1 MAVNRYFDRTLMPY
15 NPIER
20 PMPFDKLLQAGAMKQ
35 AAVDNLLTAA
45 DEFQAQKQLTGGR
58 STTQIASELNDQY
71 VGKAAEIQT
80 GLMTGAMTPDQA
92 ARELRSV
99 NRDYSKDQ
107 YVKAVLMDQ
116 TLTPLAAKT
125 EADEKFI
132 AGLGE
137 SEYWDYENKNWK
149 QITRDDI
156 NQGYQLDGSR
166 YGLVTQPG
174 FYADHAQE
182 LSDLVANS
190 YASRGIDIGSFDM
203 NTGAVYNK
211 EGKKVETL
219 SRDKIDRLIW
229 DFTHRQ
235 PIEDSDKMS
244 VKYEMMKAK
253 RLGQEFDEDGYY
265 NKLSQAAAMMP
276 FIREQESQDLG
287 RIGGTGSKGGSSDQ
301 KGMMDAVYGW
311 ASVVTEQ
318 GSNALRKY
326 GVNEENS
333 MEMFKDMGKLLSDE
347 GQNESLNQELNE
359 NDIALKPGSDYNNPE
374 YVYASSIKYS
384 SAGLPVSWVDV
395 TDPADIRLA
404 EISTIAH
411 KTDMQFFKNVTENIE
426 KEFEQKYNMNYSDF
440 MANVET
446 NYLPQIT
453 EKIKDYT
460 DPTSFKTVE
469 GQGSRTEQVEDF
481 KQKMEE
487 AVPGL
492 SNTEYLSGVNADYT
506 GIDFKVLFPDW
517 DPAAFADGTGFKTGP
532 YAQIKNAKDRQKAFI
547 KDKLIERGISEE
559 EALAFATE
567 NVAELGGTGLLGKAG
582 AGDELRSMTSV
593 PLSMVAKFNTDEGR
607 AVNDILFDKYG
618 DTAALEVLKRE
629 DRGAYDMYME
639 TRTQF
644 SERIKAFNE
653 HKSGL
658 KLDPETNEVHKT
670 FANAIMGSIDNR
682 ATRETKPFSG
692 EKSGA
697 YFKDVLPEGV
707 VAKDYRPSQLYID
720 RDEDGNWAWYAT
732 MQYWP
737 SGSSTTETAMNLN
750 KLVQEEGKS
759 LIDIKVDDLTAG
771 IIPSDAKGLATTI
784 ETFRSQIY
792 SLGANEPFDI
802 ELPSE
807 VGPHLKLNAT
817 KQAAGIKIEGDVYV
831 RDGGEI
837 KKMDVMEAYRREQA
851 DKGNYIPEGESV
863 FKDAETAALYASK
876 MVQSHANLTQNYSFL
891 YDKNGEFQ
899 GADVPDDV
907 NERFDQ
913 ARSALTDNA
922 TAAKLKAALP
932 NLFGED
938 DASNEQE
945 MQRLVNTM
953 IKIMDFETGGQL
965 TPYVSNPDKSAIG
978 LIQFYQDPNTP
989 LTKTIGGK
997 QYTFTELGRM
1007 SIAEQIQGPVIEY
1020 LAEVGK
1026 NKVSTPEELYL
1037 AVFMPALLD
1046 YSENSTRK
1054 DVDISKMNYDT
1065 PLVGI
1070 GQDLV
1075 NRGRIKP
1082 GFWAS
1087 VMAKNPA
1094 FQGKRTIN
1102 DILNTVRQYG
1112 ANRM

>member
-20 PMPFDKLLQAGAMKQ
+20 PMPFDKILQAGAMKQ

-45 DEFQAQKQLTGGR
+45 DEFQSQKLLTGGR
-58 STTQIASELNDQY
+58 STTQLASELNDQY
-71 VGKAAEIQT
+71 VGKAAEIQNS
-80 GLMTGAMTPDQA
+80 LMTGAMTPEQA

-99 NRDYSKDQ
+99 NRDYNKDQ
-107 YVKAVLMDQ
+107 YVKTVLMDQ
-116 TLTPLAAKT
+116 TLTPMAAKT

-137 SEYWDYENKNWK
+137 SEYWDYDNKKWQ
-149 QITRDDI
+149 QITKDQI

-174 FYADHAQE
+174 FYADHAKE
-182 LSDLVANS
+182 LADLVANS
-190 YASRGIDIGSFDM
+190 YASRDFGSFDM
-203 NTGAVYNK
+203 STGNVYNK
-211 EGKKVETL
+211 TGQKIETL

-253 RLGQEFDEDGYY
+253 RLGQEFNEDNYY
-265 NKLSQAAAMMP
+265 NKLSQSAALMP
-276 FIREQESQDLG
+276 YLREQESRDLAS
-287 RIGGTGSKGGSSDQ
+287 IGSTKGGSKTKAE

-311 ASVVTEQ
+311 ASVITEQ

-347 GQNESLNQELNE
+347 GQNKSLNDELKD
-359 NDIALKPGSDYNNPE
+359 NDMALKPGSDYNNPE
-374 YVYASSIKYS
+374 YVYASSIEYS
-384 SAGLPVSWVDV
+384 PEGFPLSWVDV

-411 KTDMQFFKNVTENIE
+411 KTDMQFFRNLTDNIE
-426 KEFEQKYNMNYSDF
+426 KEFKQKYNMDYSEF
-440 MANVET
+440 MDNVEL

-460 DPTSFKTVE
+460 DPTHFKTVE
-469 GQGSRTEQVEDF
+469 GQGSREEQVEEF

-487 AVPGL
+487 AIPGL
-492 SNTEYLSGVNADYT
+492 SNTEYLSGANYNFT
-506 GIDFKVLFPDW
+506 GIGFKVLFPDW
-517 DPAAFADGTGFKTGP
+517 DPAKLASSEGFEEGR
-532 YAQIKNAKDRQKAFI
+532 YAQIENAKDRQKAFI

-559 EALAFATE
+559 EASAFVTE
-567 NVAELGGTGLLGKAG
+567 RVAEYSGRFAAG
-582 AGDELRSMTSV
+582 NEIRLAGSV
-593 PLSMVAKFNTDEGR
+593 PLSMVAKFNTDEGK
-607 AVNDILFDKYG
+607 AVNNILFDKYG

-644 SERIKAFNE
+644 SDRIKSYNE

-658 KLDPETNEVHKT
+658 KLDPETNEAHKT
-670 FANAIMGSIDNR
+670 FVNAIMGSIDNR
-682 ATRETKPFSG
+682 ATRETKAFSG

-759 LIDIKVDDLTAG
+759 LIDIKVDDLTVG
-771 IIPSDAKGLATTI
+771 IIPSDAKALATTI
-784 ETFRSQIY
+784 DTFRSQIY

-817 KQAAGIKIEGDVYV
+817 KQAAGIRIQGDVYV

-837 KKMDVMEAYRREQA
+837 KKMDVMEAYRREEA
-851 DKGNYIPEGESV
+851 EKGNYIPEGEAV
-863 FKDAETAALYASK
+863 FKDAETAALYATK
-876 MVQSHANLTQNYSFL
+876 MVQSHATLTQNYSFL

-907 NERFDQ
+907 NERYDQ
-913 ARSALTDNA
+913 ARSALTDSA

-932 NLFGED
+932 RMFGDD

-945 MQRLVNTM
+945 MERLVNTM
-953 IKIMDFETGGQL
+953 MKIMEFETGGQL
-965 TPYVSNPDKSAIG
+965 TPYVTNPDKSAIG
-978 LIQFYQDPNTP
+978 LIQFYQTPGTP
-989 LTKTIGGK
+989 LSKTIGEK
-997 QYTFTELGRM
+997 QYTFAELGRM

-1026 NKVSTPEELYL
+1026 NNVSTPEELYL

-1054 DVDISKMNYDT
+1054 DVDTSKMNYDT

-1082 GFWAS
+1082 GFWGD